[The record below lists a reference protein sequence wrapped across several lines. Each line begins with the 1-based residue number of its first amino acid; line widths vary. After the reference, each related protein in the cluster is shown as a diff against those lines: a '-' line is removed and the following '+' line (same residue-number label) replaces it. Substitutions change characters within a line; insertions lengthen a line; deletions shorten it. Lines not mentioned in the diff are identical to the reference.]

1 MNNARTILSVLI
13 LLLSASLA
21 NAQQQGRGTYALV
34 NARIETITSGTI
46 ERGTV
51 VIRNG
56 RIAAVGAG
64 VTAPADATTIDCS
77 GLTIYPGLIDAGC
90 QIGLVEI
97 GSLPETVDQDEL
109 GEISPQAD
117 ALTAVNPNSIAIPVT
132 RVSGVT
138 TAMVVPVGGLVA
150 GTGALINLH
159 GYTPEQMK
167 VGSLRPVVLNFPST
181 GRAGWS
187 DTRSDEEIEK
197 EVRKGVDRLKEL
209 WKRAVL
215 YAKIDSAYRAHPDPE
230 RLPEYIPELKAL
242 LPVIRGEAPLMI
254 EVNTARDIDSAI
266 VWVREQKIR
275 AIFTGVSEG
284 WRVADRIA
292 AAKIP
297 CIVGPVISMPTR
309 PGDNYARTYQNP
321 GLLHAAGVVV
331 TIRTTDAANVR
342 NLPFNAGFA
351 AAYGLGRE
359 EALRAVT
366 IVPATL
372 FGVDSLL
379 GSIETGKQATL
390 FVADGDPFEPATTIR
405 HLFIDGYQI
414 GLETRQT
421 ELYREF
427 IRRSP

>member
-1 MNNARTILSVLI
+1 MNNARIILSILI
-13 LLLSASLA
+13 LLLCASHLGA
-21 NAQQQGRGTYALV
+21 QQGRGTFALV
-34 NARIETITSGTI
+34 NARIETIAAGTI

-56 RIAAVGAG
+56 RIAAVGAE
-64 VTAPADATTIDCS
+64 VTAPSDATTIDCS
-77 GLTIYPGLIDAGC
+77 GLTIYPGMIDAGC
-90 QIGLVEI
+90 QLGLVEI
-97 GSLPETVDQDEL
+97 GSLPETIDQDEL

-117 ALTAVNPNSIAIPVT
+117 ALGAINPNSVAIPVT

-138 TAMVVPVGGLVA
+138 TAMVTPVGGLLP
-150 GTGALINLH
+150 GTGALVNLH

-167 VGSLRPVVLNFPST
+167 VGSMRPVVLNFPST
-181 GRAGWS
+181 GRNGWS

-197 EVRKGVDRLKEL
+197 EVRKGIDRLKEL
-209 WKRAVL
+209 WTRAVL
-215 YAKIDSAYRAHPDPE
+215 YAKIDSAYRAHPDPA
-230 RLPEYIPELKAL
+230 RLPEYIPELRAL
-242 LPVIRGEAPLMI
+242 VPVIRGEAPLMI
-254 EVNTARDIDSAI
+254 EVNVARDIDSAI
-266 VWVREQKIR
+266 VWVRDQKIR

-292 AAKIP
+292 AANIP

-309 PGDNYARTYQNP
+309 PADNYARTYQNP
-321 GLLHAAGVVV
+321 GLLHAAGVRIA
-331 TIRTTDAANVR
+331 IRTTESANVR
-342 NLPFNAGFA
+342 NLPYNAGFA

-390 FVADGDPFEPATTIR
+390 FVADGDPFEPATTVR

-414 GLETRQT
+414 SLENRQT

-427 IRRSP
+427 IKRNP